1 MFLDLFFGM
10 KVTRELQEIWSYS
23 PHSQGNRID
32 KMEQEPDLCFQDTW
46 IPGIPGT
53 GLVIHVRQAVHFI
66 GGGSLHLIQETII
79 IISYSRIVLLRTIL
93 ENTCYN
99 GWIFSGSNMFKYHTT
114 LGTRQKYTGTQ
125 LLIMLI
131 TEQKNT
137 QKPLVQMNYV
147 EINMSVFIIVQ

>member
-1 MFLDLFFGM
+1 MD
-10 KVTRELQEIWSYS
+10 EY
-23 PHSQGNRID
+23 
-32 KMEQEPDLCFQDTW
+32 FQ
-46 IPGIPGT
+46 
-53 GLVIHVRQAVHFI
+53 
-66 GGGSLHLIQETII
+66 
-79 IISYSRIVLLRTIL
+79 VL
-93 ENTCYN
+93 TC
-99 GWIFSGSNMFKYHTT
+99 ST